1 MLQRVAGHS
10 SFLDACFIGFYA
22 GWYTNLAHYTEDAYY
37 KLRGT
42 RSTVAVLAT
51 GTRIEL
57 QISGL
62 ENPPTKC
69 RQHKRAITL
78 ACASPRCRLLW
89 CIFPERT
96 SGCYGAYFQS
106 ALPVAMVQVS
116 EALGLRPQL
125 WLLWCKFPASP
136 TRTYCNHQRSTA
148 QLTINHRLQPI
159 TKPACSPLRCP
170 PTSPT
175 PSPDH
180 KPAHHPH
187 RAPIHQRTRHAIQR
201 TPL

>member
-1 MLQRVAGHS
+1 MLTIRSGEPGALLRYWQRGHAS
-10 SFLDACFIGFYA
+10 NSKSQDLKTHQQNAA
-22 GWYTNLAHYTEDAYY
+22 NTN
-37 KLRGT
+37 
-42 RSTVAVLAT
+42 
-51 GTRIEL
+51 
-57 QISGL
+57 GL
-62 ENPPTKC
+62 SHWP
-69 RQHKRAITL
+69 A
-78 ACASPRCRLLW
+78 PR
-89 CIFPERT
+89 PVV
-96 SGCYGAYFQS
+96 GCYGAYFQS